1 MIHGRRIRC
10 ALVAVCG
17 LALTA
22 QNGLAAPGP
31 TGTSLG
37 QPSEIGG
44 RAGFEIRNQADS
56 GAPFGVPDEHHA
68 ALAAGVPRPIVYSRG
83 HDGGRAPHAFPE
95 GRELATAAQRESVGR
110 KGAQPMSSARLAQA
124 PGDCTPA
131 ELAGGTTNG
140 QLADG
145 DCRWGQLTGLP
156 DVSLVDVFRLRLP
169 ARQRVRLNGQ
179 STAFETL
186 LSLRDARYG
195 PIVDRAAAAAGQS
208 AAIDLVLPA
217 GTYLLFVTNAGSGP
231 VATGAYS
238 LSVTLS
244 AEDAP
249 TGCMPVVMA
258 GDGTVAGNLGA
269 SGCLGYDYF
278 PRRWFTG
285 DAALYTV
292 QLPSAGVLALS
303 VAATGHVPPR
313 LAVLTRTGLTT
324 IDATFTESNPAAL
337 TELSVHL
344 PAGHFL
350 ILVYA
355 DGADQAGAF
364 TLTSSFAP
372 QSAACQPQPAALN
385 TDIVATLDNDCRLAY
400 LNNGSYFNNAA
411 DVHALTIPQ
420 DGTVTIGL
428 ETRGFNGH
436 MYILDELNQA
446 IVDGWVDDGFMAKL
460 PPGRFLVA
468 VFAESSAVGGYT
480 LRIDF
485 EPLGKACQVQPLGWN
500 SPVDGA
506 IDATDCA
513 VFEFNEILP
522 YDRGLDVFV
531 LDVPVRGEI
540 EITLTSTAID
550 PYLMLFGG
558 PTAAGGGLG
567 YFLPSNDDIDSI
579 RDTNARLRF
588 PIWPGRYLVAALD
601 SPFADVKSTG
611 AYRLAATFTP
621 SPAPGCET
629 AVLGLNAELPAE
641 LSGTECR
648 AFDRDPTRYSVSHQD
663 RYRIDVPS
671 AGVLTILM
679 TAPSFSPRI
688 QLAIG
693 PYGDPIGAD
702 ADPEQVGHQALLQF
716 EAEPGTYWLDAEAVV
731 RTRAVTGAYTL
742 QTTFQP
748 RPTCAAVTDLDPLP
762 ADRTGQITVEDCVL
776 GDPPLL
782 AQLMSAVDYYRI
794 TLTEVGALTIDMSS
808 TTIDPALYLID
819 ARWEIIDANAN
830 IDELD
835 ANSQLHYDQIR
846 PGTYYIG
853 AISTDPGQFGPYLLR
868 VNFEPSPLDVPT
880 AGPGPSA
887 TPTTPEPTSP
897 SPTPTGEPSQDHTI
911 YLPFS
916 TRLK

>member
-1 MIHGRRIRC
+1 MTHGRRIRC

-22 QNGLAAPGP
+22 PNGLAAPGAP
-31 TGTSLG
+31 GTPPD
-37 QPSEIGG
+37 QPSGIGD
-44 RAGFEIRNQADS
+44 RAGFEVR
-56 GAPFGVPDEHHA
+56 GAAELGTRSAVPDAHHA
-68 ALAAGVPRPIVYSRG
+68 ALATGVPRPVVYARG
-83 HDGGRAPHAFPE
+83 RDGGLAPHTLPS
-95 GRELATAAQRESVGR
+95 GLELATAAQRATAGS
-110 KGAQPMSSARLAQA
+110 KGAQPMSGAHLAQA
-124 PGDCTPA
+124 SGDCSPA
-131 ELAGGTTNG
+131 DLADGTTNG

-156 DVSLVDVFRLRLP
+156 DVSLVDVFRLRL
-169 ARQRVRLNGQ
+169 ATRQRVRLSGQ
-179 STAFETL
+179 SAAFAAL
-186 LSLRDARYG
+186 LSLRDARYA
-195 PIVDRAAAAAGQS
+195 PIADRAAAAEGQ
-208 AAIDLVLPA
+208 AAALDHVLPA

-249 TGCMPVVMA
+249 TGCAPVVMTV
-258 GDGTVAGNLGA
+258 GGTVTGNLGA

-285 DAALYTV
+285 DAALYAV
-292 QLPSAGVLALS
+292 QLPTAGVLTLD

-324 IDATFTESNPAAL
+324 IDATFTETNPAAL
-337 TELSVHL
+337 TELDVHL

-355 DGADQAGAF
+355 DAPDQAGAF
-364 TLTSSFAP
+364 RLTSSFAP
-372 QSAACQPQPAALN
+372 QAAACLPQPAELN

-411 DVHALTIPQ
+411 DVHALTVPQ
-420 DGTVTIGL
+420 DGTITIGL

-436 MYILDELNQA
+436 MYILDELNQQ
-446 IVDGWVDDGFMAKL
+446 IVDGWVDDGFSAQL

-468 VFAESSAVGGYT
+468 VFAESTAVGGYT
-480 LRIDF
+480 LRADF
-485 EPLGKACQVQPLGWN
+485 EPLGKACHVQPLGWN
-500 SPVDGA
+500 TPVDGT

-522 YDRGLDVFV
+522 YDRGLDVYV
-531 LDVPVRGEI
+531 LDVPARGEI
-540 EITLTSTAID
+540 DITLSSTAID

-558 PTAAGGGLG
+558 PTATGGGLG

-621 SPAPGCET
+621 LAAPVCET
-629 AVLGLNAELPAE
+629 AVLGLNAELSAE

-648 AFDRDPTRYSVSHQD
+648 AFDRDPRHYSVSHQD
-663 RYRIDVPS
+663 RYRIEVPT
-671 AGVLTILM
+671 AGVLTVLM

-716 EAEPGTYWLDAEAVV
+716 EAEPGTYWLDAEAVI
-731 RTRAVTGAYTL
+731 RTRAITGAYTL

-762 ADRTGQITVEDCVL
+762 ADRAGQITVDDCVL

-794 TLTEVGALTIDMSS
+794 TLKEVGALTIDMSS

-887 TPTTPEPTSP
+887 TPITPEPTPP
-897 SPTPTGEPSQDHTI
+897 SPTPTDEPGPDHTI

-916 TRLK
+916 ARLK